1 MKRSIPAR
9 LPWSPS
15 ATAVPAHPRPP
26 RRPVGNT
33 LYDCPLCGREVRRSV
48 AAGSSRTV
56 LLVADEQG
64 GYYVERGRVQ
74 ALAAVAFPPGDVPQR
89 YALHRASCRAG
100 EDA

>member
-1 MKRSIPAR
+1 
-9 LPWSPS
+9 
-15 ATAVPAHPRPP
+15 
-26 RRPVGNT
+26 
-33 LYDCPLCGREVRRSV
+33 
-48 AAGSSRTV
+48 V